1 MNKMAPVRCHLT
13 TLPPA
18 PRTTPVYSVSA
29 VCSTSV
35 AHYSS
40 TRSQTQPSEAGIN
53 VSALSRRH

>member
-1 MNKMAPVRCHLT
+1 MNKMAPVRYRLT

-40 TRSQTQPSEAGIN
+40 TRYTDA
-53 VSALSRRH
+53 ALRGWYLCPALTHRH